1 MEKLFTFKVWQ
12 IQHVKVTNLN
22 IYFHACSTKFL
33 NCWQYPEWK
42 INTLSDTIPMVNRMK
57 VVDIS
62 YDQKKKKKDR
72 MSGTTKHSW
81 HISHVIEKFP
91 YK

>member
-72 MSGTTKHSW
+72 MSGTTKH
-81 HISHVIEKFP
+81 
-91 YK
+91 